1 MAVVN
6 VEESEGF
13 RENFLEPALDP
24 SWQVVSGLGSYSLTD
39 NLGYLRY
46 YLKGSSAYSGGWR
59 KDYKVET
66 WRPSLTLLRPFEGRN
81 WILKAKATYNI
92 HACADVN
99 VPKRGSTGAQ
109 YQDLYIA
116 FGEGVN
122 DFLVINRGTDW
133 WYGTNRMEAKL
144 ISNGVEI
151 ASCTL
156 LAPDDVVKQK
166 GNEGW
171 FVHTYWYEVARSGQ
185 EITFRYSCD
194 GKNYVESFS
203 ASLTKPIEAIQ
214 KVIMDANV
222 WTTAGSYVDWDYFN
236 VESFRVENLPVI
248 AIMGVGKS
256 YAERLEAQE
265 VKTIRDMSLAD
276 VFTLGKKTG
285 TSLFK
290 LYMWKRR
297 ASLAMDVKI
306 DRALFSNILKMR
318 LGDIIAMPDGDLCSK
333 ANQPMGTIS
342 DLKRDISTLL
352 ISLDNAIVKSMTL
365 EKMAT

>member
-39 NLGYLRY
+39 NLRYLRY
-46 YLKGSSAYSGGWR
+46 YLKGSRAYSGGWK

-66 WRPSLTLLRPFEGRN
+66 WKPSLTLLRPFEGRN
-81 WILKAKATYNI
+81 WILETKATYNI

-116 FGEGVN
+116 FGDGVD
-122 DFLVINRGTDW
+122 DFLVIDRGTDW

-156 LAPDDVVKQK
+156 LAPDDVIKQK

-171 FVHTYWYEVARSGQ
+171 FVYTYGYEVARNGQ
-185 EITFRYSCD
+185 GITFRYSYD
-194 GKNYVESFS
+194 GKNYVEGFS
-203 ASLTKPIEAIQ
+203 ASLTRPVEATQ
-214 KVIMDANV
+214 KVIIDAGV

-256 YAERLEAQE
+256 YAEKLEAQE

-285 TSLFK
+285 TSLFT

-318 LGDIIAMPDGDLCSK
+318 LGDIIAMPDEELRSK
-333 ANQPMGTIS
+333 ANQPMGAIS

>member
-6 VEESEGF
+6 VEGSEGF

-66 WRPSLTLLRPFEGRN
+66 WRPSLTLLRPFEGSN
-81 WILKAKATYNI
+81 WILKTKATYNI

-116 FGEGVN
+116 FGEGIN
-122 DFLVINRGTDW
+122 DFLVIDRGTDW
-133 WYGTNRMEAKL
+133 WYGTNRMVARL

-156 LAPDDVVKQK
+156 LAPDDVIKQK
-166 GNEGW
+166 DNEGW
-171 FVHTYWYEVARSGQ
+171 FVYTYWYEVARNGQ
-185 EITFRYSCD
+185 EITFRYSYD
-194 GKNYVESFS
+194 GKNYVEGFS
-203 ASLTKPIEAIQ
+203 TSLTKPVEATQ
-214 KVIMDANV
+214 KAIIDANV
-222 WTTAGSYVDWDYFN
+222 WTTAGSYIDWDYFN
-236 VESFRVENLPVI
+236 VESFRIENFPVI

-256 YAERLEAQE
+256 YAEKLEAQE
-265 VKTIRDMSLAD
+265 VKTIRDMTLAD

-285 TSLFK
+285 ISLFT

-318 LGDIIAMPDGDLCSK
+318 LGTIIAMPDEELRSK
-333 ANQPMGTIS
+333 ANQPMETIS
-342 DLKRDISTLL
+342 DLKKDIATLL
-352 ISLDNAIVKSMTL
+352 ISLDNAIVKSMTI
-365 EKMAT
+365 EGVAT

>member
-6 VEESEGF
+6 VEGSEGF
-13 RENFLEPALDP
+13 RENFLEPVLDP

-66 WRPSLTLLRPFEGRN
+66 WGPSLTLLRPFEGSN
-81 WILKAKATYNI
+81 WILKTKATYNI

-116 FGEGVN
+116 FGEGAN
-122 DFLVINRGTDW
+122 DFLVIDRGTDW
-133 WYGTNRMEAKL
+133 WYGTNRMVAKL

-156 LAPDDVVKQK
+156 LAPDDVIKQK
-166 GNEGW
+166 DDGGW
-171 FVHTYWYEVARSGQ
+171 FVYTYWYEVARNGQ
-185 EITFRYSCD
+185 EITFRYSYD
-194 GKNYVESFS
+194 GKNYVEGFS
-203 ASLTKPIEAIQ
+203 ASLTKPVEATQ
-214 KVIMDANV
+214 KAIIDANV

-236 VESFRVENLPVI
+236 VEPYRVDNLPVI

-256 YAERLEAQE
+256 YAEKLEAQG
-265 VKTIRDMSLAD
+265 VKTIRDMALAD
-276 VFTLGKKTG
+276 VFTISKKTG
-285 TSLFK
+285 ISLFK
-290 LYMWKRR
+290 LYMWKRSV
-297 ASLAMDVKI
+297 SLAMDVKI
-306 DRALFSNILKMR
+306 DSALFSNILKTR
-318 LGDIIAMPDGDLCSK
+318 LGDIISMPDEELCSK
-333 ANQPMGTIS
+333 ANQPIETI
-342 DLKRDISTLL
+342 DELKKDISTLL

-365 EKMAT
+365 EKLVA